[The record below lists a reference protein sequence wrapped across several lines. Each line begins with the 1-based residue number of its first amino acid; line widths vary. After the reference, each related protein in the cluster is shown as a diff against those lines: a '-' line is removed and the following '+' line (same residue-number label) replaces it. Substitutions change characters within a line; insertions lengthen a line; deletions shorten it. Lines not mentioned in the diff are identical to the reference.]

1 MLVPLAAMSVPTAIG
16 VAVAL
21 GIVAVVMWRQWRGT
35 GPDAEG
41 PDSDSGGGWWRRH
54 RPRRP
59 PPVGPVSWVEFERQ
73 FAAYVESRSASA
85 ADRRAPTREPE
96 RTANAGR
103 HARRGG

>member
-1 MLVPLAAMSVPTAIG
+1 MLVPLAAIWVPPAIG

-21 GIVAVVMWRQWRGT
+21 GILALVMWRQWFGMGSDGT
-35 GPDAEG
+35 EG
-41 PDSDSGGGWWRRH
+41 PDSDGGGGWRRR

-59 PPVGPVSWVEFERQ
+59 PPGGPVSWVDFERQ

-103 HARRGG
+103 HPRRGG